1 MDENYLDNLLNEVSL
16 DKEIDRTIE
25 DELDNQM
32 AMERKQHM
40 EKNAMSSE
48 DLFNMDLERDA
59 DLTALENDLT
69 FSEDQME
76 ELDKLENMAD
86 LDMGDMDFSDIDF
99 DDLDMTKLDEDI
111 ETDDLQDLL
120 KDFEGDLEIADS
132 FHTEQA
138 ESAAQEENVADK
150 TGQSEQ
156 PDADKDNSVQDN
168 VPEPLNDS
176 LNEDDF
182 DTDQFLDSLLEEP
195 AEKEDSLADILD
207 LGQQEQNEETETEA
221 GGDDAGA
228 GDDIMTQEE
237 LNRLLDSMTE
247 EPESASSES
256 TDSLPPESMDSSS
269 TEKEAEDVLSA
280 LETDTAQASAEGD
293 PMDDLF
299 SLLDMDDSDGNT
311 EQAETSEGSVPEN
324 PELEDIAELPEKP
337 ADNGKK
343 TFMQILFGDPDEDD
357 ILSEEELA
365 AIDAKKEAKRA
376 KKEAAKQAKQEKKEA
391 AKAEKSL
398 KNSQKQK
405 ENDEKQRVKAQKK
418 AERKAEEEA
427 NAEPEK
433 QLNRPMTIFIFSVFI
448 GGALLYYLGLNNF
461 DYSQAIKKATD
472 YFANRRYHRAYDEI
486 KGVEVKEDDQDL
498 KDRIYT
504 VMYVERLYEAFQN
517 NIRLGFQEKALDS
530 LLRGVGKYYEHY
542 DEAVELG
549 IVADLDYS
557 FGQIQNVLATQ
568 YGITVEQAM
577 AINSLSNYEYVQVLG
592 EYVSQYPLVDL
603 DTVIP
608 ETSNTE
614 NPSGQA
620 DGETESTAAAEA
632 GSEEEQ
638 TEVPSEQPDEEVK
651 E

>member
-138 ESAAQEENVADK
+138 ESAAQEENVAEE

-156 PDADKDNSVQDN
+156 PDADEDNSAQEN
-168 VPEPLNDS
+168 VPETLNDS

-195 AEKEDSLADILD
+195 AGKEDSLEDILD
-207 LGQQEQNEETETEA
+207 LGQQEQNEETEAEA

-237 LNRLLDSMTE
+237 LNRLLDSMAE

-256 TDSLPPESMDSSS
+256 MDSSPQES
-269 TEKEAEDVLSA
+269 VDSSSLEKEAEDVLSA
-280 LETDTAQASAEGD
+280 LETDTAETPAEGD

-299 SLLDMDDSDGNT
+299 SLLDMDDTDGNT

-337 ADNGKK
+337 ADSGKK

-433 QLNRPMTIFIFSVFI
+433 KLNRPMTIFIFSVFI
-448 GGALLYYLGLNNF
+448 GGAVLYYLGLNNF

-530 LLRGVGKYYEHY
+530 LLRGVSKYYEHY

-577 AINSLSNYEYVQVLG
+577 AINALSNYEYVQVLG
-592 EYVSQYPLVDL
+592 EYVSQHPLVDL

-608 ETSNTE
+608 ENSNTE
-614 NPSGQA
+614 NPGGQA
-620 DGETESTAAAEA
+620 DGETESTAAAEG
-632 GSEEEQ
+632 GSAEEQ
-638 TEVPSEQPDEEVK
+638 TEVPSEQPDEEVR